1 MSYIIGPEC
10 IDELDRS
17 CIEVCPV
24 DCIYV
29 GGRKSYINGTEC
41 IDCGACEVEC
51 PVSAIV
57 VDRVAK
63 KDDVLTAF
71 MQDSVDFFE
80 QPLPG
85 RSEPLGHPGGAAA
98 LGDLGVDTALVADY
112 AAS

>member
-1 MSYIIGPEC
+1 MTYVIGADC

-29 GGRKSYINGTEC
+29 GDRKSYINGNEC

-57 VDRVAK
+57 VDRLAK
-63 KDDVLTAF
+63 KSPELSAF
-71 MQDSVDFFE
+71 MQDAVDFFE
-80 QPLPG
+80 KPLPG
-85 RSEPLGHPGGAAA
+85 RSEPLGDPGGAMA
-98 LGDLGVDTALVADY
+98 LGDLGVDTPFVADHD
-112 AAS
+112 S

>member
-1 MSYIIGPEC
+1 MTYIIGPDC

-29 GGRKSYINGTEC
+29 GDRKSYINATEC

-63 KDDVLTAF
+63 KNPLLAEF

-80 QPLPG
+80 SPLPG
-85 RSEPLGHPGGAAA
+85 HSEPLGNPGGATSF
-98 LGDLGVDTALVADY
+98 GDLGVDTSFVADY
-112 AAS
+112 VAS

>member
-1 MSYIIGPEC
+1 MTYIIGPDC

-29 GGRKSYINGTEC
+29 GDRKSYINSAEC

-63 KDDVLTAF
+63 KNPLLAEF
-71 MQDSVDFFE
+71 MQDSVDFFGAT
-80 QPLPG
+80 LPG
-85 RSEPLGHPGGAAA
+85 RNEPLGGPGGATP
-98 LGDLGVDTALVADY
+98 LGDLGVDTTFVASY
-112 AAS
+112 VAP

>member
-1 MSYIIGPEC
+1 MTYIIGPDC

-29 GGRKSYINGTEC
+29 GDRKSYINSNEC

-63 KDDVLTAF
+63 KNPLLAEF

-80 QPLPG
+80 TALPG
-85 RSEPLGHPGGAAA
+85 RSEPLGDPGGATP
-98 LGDLGVDTALVADY
+98 LGDLGVDTELVATY
-112 AAS
+112 VAP